1 LRQQQVGQRDRPVGA
16 RRGGL
21 VEELEERRG
30 KTVGDALAVA
40 GDEGAVVDESAA
52 GLWAQLGDTGDH
64 AATEAVADEDRGS
77 VERVERVDHGPDV
90 IIVADVQAV
99 IVGAGSRVGR
109 HCLSGGD
116 AVSCDPVPDRRT
128 GARSAGTGCDLAID
142 RTFRAGAAAYIL
154 KSAATADVIS
164 VLRQVFSGAVFHA
177 PANPPLCCAT
187 PEHPE
192 HPGLSDRERTVL
204 GAVAAG
210 LTTAAIGRQLWIS
223 DHTVK
228 FHLTNIYRKLG
239 VRNRAGAV
247 RYAIEHDLAQ
257 A

>member
-1 LRQQQVGQRDRPVGA
+1 MTILESVEPDGES
-16 RRGGL
+16 RRFRIRVLVADHQPLIIAGFRRAVERFEEIEVAGEAHNAHELIQLIERRAPDVVLMENGMPGL
-21 VEELEERRG
+21 VGVELIEHICERWPEL
-30 KTVGDALAVA
+30 K
-40 GDEGAVVDESAA
+40 VV
-52 GLWAQLGDTGDH
+52 
-64 AATEAVADEDRGS
+64 V
-77 VERVERVDHGPDV
+77 
-90 IIVADVQAV
+90 
-99 IVGAGSRVGR
+99 
-109 HCLSGGD
+109 LSG
-116 AVSCDPVPDRRT
+116 CDD
-128 GARSAGTGCDLAID
+128 GALID

-192 HPGLSDRERTVL
+192 HPALSDRERTVL